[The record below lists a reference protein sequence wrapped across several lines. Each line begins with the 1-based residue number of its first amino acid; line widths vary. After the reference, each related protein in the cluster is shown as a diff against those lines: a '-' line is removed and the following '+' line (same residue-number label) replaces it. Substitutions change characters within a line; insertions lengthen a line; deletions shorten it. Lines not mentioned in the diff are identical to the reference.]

1 MTIFSAAAA
10 AALEHD
16 PASSTDNGVFAYHAV
31 IKLDVEKN
39 GRNAPGI
46 VSVILAKIQLDEPTV
61 VFTDKDTQRIDN
73 DDLPTDTLTFDAA
86 FAVTTNQN
94 ALYCHFVINSAR
106 TFHQIK
112 VGVWDLLQNYNIWLE
127 KSPGP
132 ITKTDLVPMGFFGYT
147 YTPASLAPEHFIIS
161 LLGIFLRIMLTLR
174 W

>member
-16 PASSTDNGVFAYHAV
+16 PASSTDDGVFAYHAV

-39 GRNAPGI
+39 GRNAPRI
-46 VSVILAKIQLDEPTV
+46 ASVILAKIQLDEPTV

-73 DDLPTDTLTFDAA
+73 DDLLTDKITFDAA
-86 FAVTTNQN
+86 FAVTTNRN
-94 ALYCHFVINSAR
+94 ALYCHLVINSAR

-112 VGVWDLLQNYNIWLE
+112 VLMFGTYCKI
-127 KSPGP
+127 
-132 ITKTDLVPMGFFGYT
+132 ITFGSKNHPVRLPKLILFRWAFGST
-147 YTPASLAPEHFIIS
+147 YTPASPAPEHFIIS
-161 LLGIFLRIMLTLR
+161 LLGIFPRIMLTLR